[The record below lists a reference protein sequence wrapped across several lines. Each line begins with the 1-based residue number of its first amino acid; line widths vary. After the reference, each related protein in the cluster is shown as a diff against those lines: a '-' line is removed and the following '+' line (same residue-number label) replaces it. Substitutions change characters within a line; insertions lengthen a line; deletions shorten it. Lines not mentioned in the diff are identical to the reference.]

1 MIATTRENT
10 IATAKRNVAALPKE
24 VGAPLGELVDRL
36 DGLMRALGE
45 LRWVLEDETVSAGLI
60 EQYRAFDEEA
70 SRRESAGRS

>member
-1 MIATTRENT
+1 MNAISREHT
-10 IATAKRNVAALPKE
+10 IATAKRNVEALPKE

-45 LRWVLEDETVSAGLI
+45 LRWVLEDENASAELI

-70 SRRESAGRS
+70 RRRESAGRG